1 MANYNALLTD
11 QQSDII
17 RKAVYKFIDKNG
29 YSIRDVCKNKFFIGT
44 QTFSRNIGKREED
57 RKIAINATTMDIVD
71 RLIAENILT
80 TEEQCILMEAGIYK
94 RK

>member
-1 MANYNALLTD
+1 MANYSALLTD
-11 QQSDII
+11 QQSSII

-29 YSIRDVCKNKFFIGT
+29 YSIREVCKNEFFIGA
-44 QTFSRNIGKREED
+44 QTFSRNIGKRKED

-71 RLIAENILT
+71 KLITENMLT
-80 TEEQCILMEAGIYK
+80 MEEQCILIEAGIYK

>member
-17 RKAVYKFIDKNG
+17 RKAVYNFIDKNG
-29 YSIRDVCKNKFFIGT
+29 YSIREVCKNEFFIGT

-71 RLIAENILT
+71 KLIAENILT